1 MSGYAKRLGYLLR
14 DLGNESWPIIR
25 LEREWEIK
33 ARDDFSYEKLKCYS
47 VSEAVSDIVGK
58 ASIHPEK
65 VSLRVSVSVNF
76 RVGGM
81 CVKSIGQA
89 SPGICPQD

>member
-1 MSGYAKRLGYLLR
+1 MSGDAKRLGYLLR

-33 ARDDFSYEKLKCYS
+33 ARDDFSYETLKCYS
-47 VSEAVSDIVGK
+47 VSEAVSDLIGK

-65 VSLRVSVSVNF
+65 VFTRVNMSFIFHVE
-76 RVGGM
+76 GM
-81 CVKSIGQA
+81 
-89 SPGICPQD
+89 

>member
-25 LEREWEIK
+25 LETEWEIK
-33 ARDDFSYEKLKCYS
+33 ARDDFSYKKLS
-47 VSEAVSDIVGK
+47 VTEAVSDLIGK

-65 VSLRVSVSVNF
+65 VSTNEHVSHDVL
-76 RVGGM
+76 
-81 CVKSIGQA
+81 CI
-89 SPGICPQD
+89 